1 MIAQNEVNVQWEL
14 AHKTDNPTVSYKHP
28 RKRALVQI
36 KWWCLYDYSITNSR
50 SETHCCFFTYT
61 RHNMNF
67 HSCEKQIFKY
77 FGWTKIRK
85 DLDGTKTS
93 PNEVIQTTAT
103 RQLEKL
109 IFDCLPIVA
118 GSWKSRFKIFQFKCL
133 LNQLG
138 CCP

>member
-1 MIAQNEVNVQWEL
+1 
-14 AHKTDNPTVSYKHP
+14 
-28 RKRALVQI
+28 
-36 KWWCLYDYSITNSR
+36 
-50 SETHCCFFTYT
+50 
-61 RHNMNF
+61 MNF

-85 DLDGTKTS
+85 DLYGTKTS
-93 PNEVIQTTAT
+93 PNEVMQITAT

-109 IFDCLPIVA
+109 IFDCLPVVA

-138 CCP
+138 YCPKQSYDRFPSVGDHIHVTTTFEYARTTPGHVIIGGP